1 MRWRRVSEEDVLQV
15 LGDPSEPGECVGGR
29 KNASK
34 VVGERILK
42 VTYKEQ
48 GDEMIVVTVIWKDR
62 R

>member
-1 MRWRRVSEEDVLQV
+1 M
-15 LGDPSEPGECVGGR
+15 LGGPSEPGECVGGR